1 MAYKQSPGRSPFQK
15 TGRGIPL
22 NFLSPLH
29 NHEKGHK
36 EADPF
41 ANETK
46 GEMTAIRRS
55 NPEALKNYQ
64 DQKRNADNSP
74 GSKMLISAARNE
86 LKDRGYNFRDT
97 NFPDPV
103 KKKD

>member
-1 MAYKQSPGRSPFQK
+1 
-15 TGRGIPL
+15 
-22 NFLSPLH
+22 
-29 NHEKGHK
+29 
-36 EADPF
+36 
-41 ANETK
+41 
-46 GEMTAIRRS
+46 MTAIRRS